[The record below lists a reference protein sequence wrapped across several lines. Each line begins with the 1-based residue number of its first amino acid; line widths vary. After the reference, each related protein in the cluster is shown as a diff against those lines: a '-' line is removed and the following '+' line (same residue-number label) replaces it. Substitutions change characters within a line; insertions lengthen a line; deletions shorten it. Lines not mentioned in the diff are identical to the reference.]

1 MPSSQDA
8 AGALAARDKVS
19 KLLNAARD
27 GNLQMFKELAHAIA
41 EGQDIGKTLSDVK
54 DANGRGPLHFAARG
68 GNEELC
74 TYMIEDL
81 KLPVDIR
88 DNDGDTPLLHA
99 ARQGHFSTAQCLLN
113 HGADPSATSNEN
125 GPSALHHAAGTGEVE
140 LMRVLL
146 EKGVEVDCSSDAG
159 PPLIWAAGHEHIPAV
174 EILLDHGAN
183 PNATTDDEVTPLLTA
198 AAAGSSEIVELLIKK
213 GADVNA
219 SAGGGVTPLHVAAD
233 RGDERMVDCLL
244 AAGADPN
251 AMDDEDAKPI
261 HAAAAKEF
269 RAVVER
275 LLPLSTPDP
284 SVADWTVDGLL
295 AHADRLAAQEEASYQ
310 GLKEAREKVKEEKPI
325 PAEIAPE
332 KKQAALESKAR
343 GDEAFKKKD
352 YMLAVD
358 AYTQAIDMD
367 PTNATILA
375 NRSLCWIRLGQAE
388 QALTDAREARRL
400 DPKWS
405 KACYREGAALRLLQR
420 FDEAADAFY
429 TGVTLN
435 PENKELVDAFKEA
448 VEAGRK
454 FHGTA

>member
-27 GNLQMFKELAHAIA
+27 GNLQTFKELAHAIA
-41 EGQDIGKTLSDVK
+41 EGQEIGKTLSDVK

-159 PPLIWAAGHEHIPAV
+159 PPLIWAAGHEHIRAV

-233 RGDERMVDCLL
+233 HGDERMVDCLL

-310 GLKEAREKVKEEKPI
+310 GFKEAREKVKEEKPL

>member
-1 MPSSQDA
+1 
-8 AGALAARDKVS
+8 
-19 KLLNAARD
+19 
-27 GNLQMFKELAHAIA
+27 
-41 EGQDIGKTLSDVK
+41 LSWF
-54 DANGRGPLHFAARG
+54 GP
-68 GNEELC
+68 
-74 TYMIEDL
+74 
-81 KLPVDIR
+81 
-88 DNDGDTPLLHA
+88 
-99 ARQGHFSTAQCLLN
+99 Q
-113 HGADPSATSNEN
+113 
-125 GPSALHHAAGTGEVE
+125 
-140 LMRVLL
+140 
-146 EKGVEVDCSSDAG
+146 
-159 PPLIWAAGHEHIPAV
+159 
-174 EILLDHGAN
+174 

-233 RGDERMVDCLL
+233 HGDERMVDCLL

-310 GLKEAREKVKEEKPI
+310 GLKEAHEKVKEEKPI
-325 PAEIAPE
+325 PTEIAPE

-358 AYTQAIDMD
+358 AYTQVSHNLLF
-367 PTNATILA
+367 P
-375 NRSLCWIRLGQAE
+375 NRESL
-388 QALTDAREARRL
+388 
-400 DPKWS
+400 
-405 KACYREGAALRLLQR
+405 
-420 FDEAADAFY
+420 
-429 TGVTLN
+429 
-435 PENKELVDAFKEA
+435 
-448 VEAGRK
+448 
-454 FHGTA
+454 